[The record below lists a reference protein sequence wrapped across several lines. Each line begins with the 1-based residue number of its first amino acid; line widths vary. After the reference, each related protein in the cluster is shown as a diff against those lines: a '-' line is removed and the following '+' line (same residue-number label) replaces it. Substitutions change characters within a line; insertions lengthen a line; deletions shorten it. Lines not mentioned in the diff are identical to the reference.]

1 VTPIQNKGT
10 TIPAIPSYIHKSIV
24 ENMEYWIDQ
33 RLWMYMER
41 GIISL
46 GQLGW
51 DIKTQFRYCK
61 RRDISV
67 WVKVVAESVLETRL
81 DWSENSDILL
91 QTAAIMDEERGK
103 DTVLNALQKFKMN
116 SNLSWVKRRS
126 RRKINNNE

>member
-1 VTPIQNKGT
+1 
-10 TIPAIPSYIHKSIV
+10 
-24 ENMEYWIDQ
+24 MEYWIDQ

-41 GIISL
+41 GNISL

-103 DTVLNALQKFKMN
+103 VTVLNALQKFKMN